1 MKIHNSNFLPDLR
14 PAVRVLSLLFKS
26 KECYGPVKKWGA
38 WELLLQAGMRLDH
51 WHYTS
56 REGIK
61 NDYWQLSAQLQPQL
75 LYHLSPHWQVGLGAG
90 WSQPLGRLS
99 EQALRRDPAVQFSG
113 QLLYTW

>member
-1 MKIHNSNFLPDLR
+1 M
-14 PAVRVLSLLFKS
+14 LFKS